1 MDHFVEVRNLT
12 KVFPGGVKAVDGI
25 SFVARKGQFLSL
37 LGPSGCGK
45 TTTLR
50 CIAGLEKPDGGEIL
64 VDGEVY
70 YSEEQRTTVPTHKR
84 NIGMV
89 FQSYA
94 VWPHMNVFNN
104 VAYGLRMNKV
114 GKAEIKRRVEEVIE
128 LVGLQGLADRPATKL
143 SGGQQQRVAVA
154 RALVYG
160 PKLLL
165 FDEPLS
171 NLDAKLRE
179 RMRLEL
185 IRLQREIGITSIY
198 VTHDQAEAMVIS
210 HEVVVMRDGKIMQI
224 GDAKTIY
231 DRPKNRFVAD
241 FIGIANF
248 LNGEVIKKA
257 DDQGKY
263 GVVKISDGMRDYEA
277 ECIIPEEIQKGNKIT
292 VSFRPENTKVI
303 VSSKGN
309 EMNTFMGKVSSLI
322 YLGNYIDCR
331 IRVGTNEIRAQI
343 SPEENIREN
352 DDVLIEIDPKHCVCI
367 PVDP

>member
-1 MDHFVEVRNLT
+1 MDNFVEVRNLT
-12 KVFPGGVKAVDGI
+12 KIFPGGLKAVDSI
-25 SFVARKGQFLSL
+25 SFVAKKGEFLSL

-50 CIAGLEKPDGGEIL
+50 CIAGLEKPDGGEIV
-64 VDGEVY
+64 VDDEVY
-70 YSEEQRTTVPTHKR
+70 YSEKQRITVPIHKR

-94 VWPHMNVFNN
+94 VWPHMNVFDN
-104 VAYGLRMNKV
+104 VAYGLRMKKV
-114 GKAEIKRRVEEVIE
+114 GKREVKRKVEEVLE
-128 LVGLQGLADRPATKL
+128 LVGLGGLSDRPSTKL

-210 HEVVVMRDGKIMQI
+210 HEVIVMRDGKIMQI
-224 GDAKTIY
+224 GDAKAIY

-241 FIGIANF
+241 FIGVANF

-257 DDQGKY
+257 DEQGKY
-263 GVVKISDGMRDYEA
+263 GMVKISDGVRNYEV
-277 ECIIPEEIQKGNKIT
+277 ECFIPEEIQKGSSIT
-292 VSFRPENTKVI
+292 LSFRPENIRII
-303 VSSKGN
+303 VGPKGD
-309 EMNTFMGKVSSLI
+309 EINTLRGKISNLI

-331 IRVGTNEIRAQI
+331 IQVGINEIRAQI
-343 SPEENIREN
+343 SSEENIREN
-352 DDVLIEIDPKHCVCI
+352 EEVLIKVDPKHCVCI
-367 PVDP
+367 PADS

>member
-1 MDHFVEVRNLT
+1 MEHFVEVKNLT
-12 KVFPGGVKAVDGI
+12 KLFPGGLKAVDSI
-25 SFVARKGQFLSL
+25 SFVARKGEFLSL

-50 CIAGLEKPDGGEIL
+50 CIAGLEKPDGGEIV
-64 VDGEVY
+64 VDGKVY
-70 YSEEQRTTVPTHKR
+70 YSETKRITIPIHKR

-94 VWPHMNVFNN
+94 VWPHMTVFDN

-114 GKAEIKRRVEEVIE
+114 GKAEIKRKVEEVLE
-128 LVGLQGLADRPATKL
+128 LVGLRGLADRPSTKL

-210 HEVVVMRDGKIMQI
+210 HEVIVMRDGKIMQI

-231 DRPKNRFVAD
+231 DRPQNKFVAD

-248 LNGEVIKKA
+248 VNGEVIKKA

-277 ECIIPEEIQKGNKIT
+277 ECIIPEEIKKGNKIIL
-292 VSFRPENTKVI
+292 SFRPENTKII
-303 VSSKGN
+303 VSPKVK
-309 EMNTFMGKVSSLI
+309 EMNTLKGRISHLI
-322 YLGNYIDCR
+322 YLGNYVDCR
-331 IRVGTNEIRAQI
+331 IQVGKNEIRAQI
-343 SPEENIREN
+343 SPEESIREN

-367 PVDP
+367 PVDS